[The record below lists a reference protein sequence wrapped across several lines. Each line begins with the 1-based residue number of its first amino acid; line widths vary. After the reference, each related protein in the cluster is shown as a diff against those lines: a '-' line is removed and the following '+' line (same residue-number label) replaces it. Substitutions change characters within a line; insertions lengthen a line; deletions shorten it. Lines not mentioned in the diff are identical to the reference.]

1 MYGCLD
7 FVELPDTIDNV
18 KHLRHLDLSRTRI
31 KRLPDSLS
39 SLYNLQILKLKEC
52 AHFEELPGNLP
63 KLINLCYLDFT
74 ATKVS
79 KMPMEMGKL
88 KNLEVLSS
96 FYVDK
101 GGESNI
107 KQLGELNLH
116 GKLSILELQNIA
128 NTIYV
133 SSVNMEGK
141 VNLVELEL
149 TWNGNSVNSQQ
160 EKEVLDKLQPSKHL
174 KKLSVKGYGGTL
186 FPD

>member
-7 FVELPDTIDNV
+7 FIELPDTIDNV

-74 ATKVS
+74 GTKVS

-116 GKLSILELQNIA
+116 GKLSISGIA
-128 NTIYV
+128 
-133 SSVNMEGK
+133 
-141 VNLVELEL
+141 
-149 TWNGNSVNSQQ
+149 
-160 EKEVLDKLQPSKHL
+160 EV
-174 KKLSVKGYGGTL
+174 
-186 FPD
+186 